1 MQDFFFLVKN
11 IVGSDNHP
19 FIVNSTSFHVVFLFC
34 IKANGLLVELS
45 MNFVRMLSW
54 WLWLI
59 KLLLITRL
67 SALGRQGESSNTMSC
82 LVKDQTAE
90 VAREEFEVK

>member
-1 MQDFFFLVKN
+1 MCFNTDVYLLRDSLSKRNGMQYLGCKISFFLVKN

-54 WLWLI
+54 
-59 KLLLITRL
+59 
-67 SALGRQGESSNTMSC
+67 
-82 LVKDQTAE
+82 
-90 VAREEFEVK
+90 